1 MSTIR
6 TFARSH
12 PLLVTAVGLA
22 IGLAV
27 IWFVPSDGSLANM
40 MFIRLGLT
48 IVMFA
53 IMAVA
58 AGCNIIVPNAKSIGL
73 SFKKSIYPLVVALVM
88 GVFVLLG
95 TAMKNEGMVSDW
107 PLQLALVIMLCL
119 LVGTFEEGLFR
130 GIVFSGL
137 LARFGETRRGL
148 IGAVIVSS
156 LIFGFVHV
164 TPSIMNGQV
173 VTGLDMAQAALKT
186 LQAGILGAFLAA
198 LFLKEPVTNKKVLG
212 IFCGAIGALLL
223 ILGNGHATQ
232 KGNGSL
238 TGDLLCLTAQCSFAV
253 YLTIF
258 KKLIQ
263 KYTVV
268 TCMKWM
274 FTYAT
279 IVILPFT
286 YKDLA
291 ILPWAE
297 IPPTTWFETAFVV
310 FVATYLAYIMMMTG
324 QKLLRPTIVSMYN
337 YVQPIVACIV
347 SVATGLGVFGWSQGA
362 AVLLVFGGVWLVTQS
377 KSRADLKSEH
387 ASPTDPKS

>member
-12 PLLVTAVGLA
+12 PLLVTAV
-22 IGLAV
+22 GLAV

-198 LFLKEPVTNKKVLG
+198 LFLKTRNIWGIALVHGLNDLFVMLG
-212 IFCGAIGALLL
+212 DALFSGTTSTTYVNNDAMMASASVVMYGVFFLL
-223 ILGNGHATQ
+223 
-232 KGNGSL
+232 
-238 TGDLLCLTAQCSFAV
+238 
-253 YLTIF
+253 Y
-258 KKLIQ
+258 
-263 KYTVV
+263 
-268 TCMKWM
+268 
-274 FTYAT
+274 
-279 IVILPFT
+279 
-286 YKDLA
+286 
-291 ILPWAE
+291 
-297 IPPTTWFETAFVV
+297 IP
-310 FVATYLAYIMMMTG
+310 I
-324 QKLLRPTIVSMYN
+324 IVSTVRMLKQ
-337 YVQPIVACIV
+337 VEVPCKGPFADR
-347 SVATGLGVFGWSQGA
+347 WS
-362 AVLLVFGGVWLVTQS
+362 
-377 KSRADLKSEH
+377 
-387 ASPTDPKS
+387 

>member
-1 MSTIR
+1 
-6 TFARSH
+6 
-12 PLLVTAVGLA
+12 
-22 IGLAV
+22 
-27 IWFVPSDGSLANM
+27 M

-198 LFLKEPVTNKKVLG
+198 LFLKTRNIWGIALVHGLNALFVMLG
-212 IFCGAIGALLL
+212 DALFSGTTSTTYVNNDAMMASASVVMYGVFFLL
-223 ILGNGHATQ
+223 
-232 KGNGSL
+232 
-238 TGDLLCLTAQCSFAV
+238 
-253 YLTIF
+253 Y
-258 KKLIQ
+258 
-263 KYTVV
+263 
-268 TCMKWM
+268 
-274 FTYAT
+274 
-279 IVILPFT
+279 
-286 YKDLA
+286 
-291 ILPWAE
+291 
-297 IPPTTWFETAFVV
+297 IP
-310 FVATYLAYIMMMTG
+310 I
-324 QKLLRPTIVSMYN
+324 IVSTVRMLKQ
-337 YVQPIVACIV
+337 VETPCKGPFADR
-347 SVATGLGVFGWSQGA
+347 WS
-362 AVLLVFGGVWLVTQS
+362 
-377 KSRADLKSEH
+377 
-387 ASPTDPKS
+387 

>member
-1 MSTIR
+1 
-6 TFARSH
+6 
-12 PLLVTAVGLA
+12 
-22 IGLAV
+22 
-27 IWFVPSDGSLANM
+27 M

-198 LFLKEPVTNKKVLG
+198 LFLKTRNIWGIALVHGLNDLFVMLG
-212 IFCGAIGALLL
+212 DALFSGTTSTTYVNNDAMMASASVVMYGVFFLL
-223 ILGNGHATQ
+223 
-232 KGNGSL
+232 
-238 TGDLLCLTAQCSFAV
+238 
-253 YLTIF
+253 Y
-258 KKLIQ
+258 
-263 KYTVV
+263 
-268 TCMKWM
+268 
-274 FTYAT
+274 
-279 IVILPFT
+279 
-286 YKDLA
+286 
-291 ILPWAE
+291 
-297 IPPTTWFETAFVV
+297 IP
-310 FVATYLAYIMMMTG
+310 I
-324 QKLLRPTIVSMYN
+324 IVSTVRMLKQ
-337 YVQPIVACIV
+337 VEVPCKGPLPIG
-347 SVATGLGVFGWSQGA
+347 GLER
-362 AVLLVFGGVWLVTQS
+362 L
-377 KSRADLKSEH
+377 
-387 ASPTDPKS
+387 

>member
-6 TFARSH
+6 TLARTH

-198 LFLKEPVTNKKVLG
+198 LFLKTRNIWGIALVHGLNDLFVMLG
-212 IFCGAIGALLL
+212 DALFSGTTSTTYVNNDAMMASASVVMYGVFFLL
-223 ILGNGHATQ
+223 
-232 KGNGSL
+232 
-238 TGDLLCLTAQCSFAV
+238 
-253 YLTIF
+253 Y
-258 KKLIQ
+258 
-263 KYTVV
+263 
-268 TCMKWM
+268 
-274 FTYAT
+274 
-279 IVILPFT
+279 
-286 YKDLA
+286 
-291 ILPWAE
+291 
-297 IPPTTWFETAFVV
+297 IP
-310 FVATYLAYIMMMTG
+310 I
-324 QKLLRPTIVSMYN
+324 IVSTVRMLKQ
-337 YVQPIVACIV
+337 VEVPCKGPFADR
-347 SVATGLGVFGWSQGA
+347 WS
-362 AVLLVFGGVWLVTQS
+362 
-377 KSRADLKSEH
+377 
-387 ASPTDPKS
+387 

>member
-6 TFARSH
+6 TFARSQ

-198 LFLKEPVTNKKVLG
+198 LFLKTRNIWGIALVHGLNDLFVMLG
-212 IFCGAIGALLL
+212 DALFSGTTSTTYVNNDAMMASASVVMYGVFFLL
-223 ILGNGHATQ
+223 
-232 KGNGSL
+232 
-238 TGDLLCLTAQCSFAV
+238 
-253 YLTIF
+253 Y
-258 KKLIQ
+258 
-263 KYTVV
+263 
-268 TCMKWM
+268 
-274 FTYAT
+274 
-279 IVILPFT
+279 
-286 YKDLA
+286 
-291 ILPWAE
+291 
-297 IPPTTWFETAFVV
+297 IP
-310 FVATYLAYIMMMTG
+310 I
-324 QKLLRPTIVSMYN
+324 IVSTVRMLKQ
-337 YVQPIVACIV
+337 VEVPCKGPFADR
-347 SVATGLGVFGWSQGA
+347 WS
-362 AVLLVFGGVWLVTQS
+362 
-377 KSRADLKSEH
+377 
-387 ASPTDPKS
+387 

>member
-22 IGLAV
+22 SGLAV

-58 AGCNIIVPNAKSIGL
+58 AGCNIIVPNAKSIGF
-73 SFKKSIYPLVVALVM
+73 SFKKSICPLVVALVM

-130 GIVFSGL
+130 GVVFSGL

-173 VTGLDMAQAALKT
+173 VTGLDMAQAA
-186 LQAGILGAFLAA
+186 QNPASRHPGRVSGR
-198 LFLKEPVTNKKVLG
+198 PVPEN
-212 IFCGAIGALLL
+212 A
-223 ILGNGHATQ
+223 
-232 KGNGSL
+232 
-238 TGDLLCLTAQCSFAV
+238 
-253 YLTIF
+253 
-258 KKLIQ
+258 
-263 KYTVV
+263 
-268 TCMKWM
+268 
-274 FTYAT
+274 
-279 IVILPFT
+279 
-286 YKDLA
+286 
-291 ILPWAE
+291 
-297 IPPTTWFETAFVV
+297 
-310 FVATYLAYIMMMTG
+310 
-324 QKLLRPTIVSMYN
+324 
-337 YVQPIVACIV
+337 
-347 SVATGLGVFGWSQGA
+347 
-362 AVLLVFGGVWLVTQS
+362 
-377 KSRADLKSEH
+377 
-387 ASPTDPKS
+387 

>member
-6 TFARSH
+6 TLARSH
-12 PLLVTAVGLA
+12 PLLATAVGLA

-58 AGCNIIVPNAKSIGL
+58 AGCNIVPNAKSIGL

-198 LFLKEPVTNKKVLG
+198 LFLKTRNIWGIALVHGLNDLFVMLG
-212 IFCGAIGALLL
+212 DALFP
-223 ILGNGHATQ
+223 A
-232 KGNGSL
+232 
-238 TGDLLCLTAQCSFAV
+238 
-253 YLTIF
+253 
-258 KKLIQ
+258 
-263 KYTVV
+263 
-268 TCMKWM
+268 
-274 FTYAT
+274 
-279 IVILPFT
+279 PR
-286 YKDLA
+286 
-291 ILPWAE
+291 
-297 IPPTTWFETAFVV
+297 PPRTSTTT
-310 FVATYLAYIMMMTG
+310 
-324 QKLLRPTIVSMYN
+324 R
-337 YVQPIVACIV
+337 
-347 SVATGLGVFGWSQGA
+347 
-362 AVLLVFGGVWLVTQS
+362 
-377 KSRADLKSEH
+377 
-387 ASPTDPKS
+387 

>member
-1 MSTIR
+1 MGASGLG
-6 TFARSH
+6 RSH

-198 LFLKEPVTNKKVLG
+198 LFLKTRNIWGIALVHGLNDLFVMLG
-212 IFCGAIGALLL
+212 DALFSGTTSTTYVNNDAMMASASVVMYGVFFLL
-223 ILGNGHATQ
+223 
-232 KGNGSL
+232 
-238 TGDLLCLTAQCSFAV
+238 
-253 YLTIF
+253 Y
-258 KKLIQ
+258 
-263 KYTVV
+263 
-268 TCMKWM
+268 
-274 FTYAT
+274 
-279 IVILPFT
+279 
-286 YKDLA
+286 
-291 ILPWAE
+291 
-297 IPPTTWFETAFVV
+297 IP
-310 FVATYLAYIMMMTG
+310 I
-324 QKLLRPTIVSMYN
+324 IVSTVRMLKQ
-337 YVQPIVACIV
+337 VEVPCKGPFADR
-347 SVATGLGVFGWSQGA
+347 WS
-362 AVLLVFGGVWLVTQS
+362 
-377 KSRADLKSEH
+377 
-387 ASPTDPKS
+387 

>member
-6 TFARSH
+6 TFALSQ

-22 IGLAV
+22 IVLAV

-198 LFLKEPVTNKKVLG
+198 LFLKTRNIWGIALVHGLNDLFVMLG
-212 IFCGAIGALLL
+212 DALFSGTTSTTYVNNDAMMASASVVMYGVFFLL
-223 ILGNGHATQ
+223 
-232 KGNGSL
+232 
-238 TGDLLCLTAQCSFAV
+238 
-253 YLTIF
+253 Y
-258 KKLIQ
+258 
-263 KYTVV
+263 
-268 TCMKWM
+268 
-274 FTYAT
+274 
-279 IVILPFT
+279 
-286 YKDLA
+286 
-291 ILPWAE
+291 
-297 IPPTTWFETAFVV
+297 IP
-310 FVATYLAYIMMMTG
+310 I
-324 QKLLRPTIVSMYN
+324 IVSTVRMLKQ
-337 YVQPIVACIV
+337 VEVPCKGPFADR
-347 SVATGLGVFGWSQGA
+347 WS
-362 AVLLVFGGVWLVTQS
+362 
-377 KSRADLKSEH
+377 
-387 ASPTDPKS
+387 

>member
-6 TFARSH
+6 TLARSH
-12 PLLVTAVGLA
+12 PLLATAVGLA

-198 LFLKEPVTNKKVLG
+198 LFLKTRNIWGIALVHGLNDLFVMLG
-212 IFCGAIGALLL
+212 DALFSGTTSTTYVNNDAMMASASVVMYGVFFLL
-223 ILGNGHATQ
+223 
-232 KGNGSL
+232 
-238 TGDLLCLTAQCSFAV
+238 
-253 YLTIF
+253 Y
-258 KKLIQ
+258 
-263 KYTVV
+263 
-268 TCMKWM
+268 
-274 FTYAT
+274 
-279 IVILPFT
+279 
-286 YKDLA
+286 
-291 ILPWAE
+291 
-297 IPPTTWFETAFVV
+297 IP
-310 FVATYLAYIMMMTG
+310 I
-324 QKLLRPTIVSMYN
+324 IVSTVRMLKQ
-337 YVQPIVACIV
+337 VEVPCKGPFADR
-347 SVATGLGVFGWSQGA
+347 WS
-362 AVLLVFGGVWLVTQS
+362 
-377 KSRADLKSEH
+377 
-387 ASPTDPKS
+387 

>member
-107 PLQLALVIMLCL
+107 PLQRGAGHPMALACL
-119 LVGTFEEGLFR
+119 WGTFEEGLFR

-198 LFLKEPVTNKKVLG
+198 LFLKTRNIWGIALVHGLNDLFVMLG
-212 IFCGAIGALLL
+212 DALFP
-223 ILGNGHATQ
+223 APRPSRT
-232 KGNGSL
+232 S
-238 TGDLLCLTAQCSFAV
+238 
-253 YLTIF
+253 
-258 KKLIQ
+258 
-263 KYTVV
+263 
-268 TCMKWM
+268 
-274 FTYAT
+274 
-279 IVILPFT
+279 
-286 YKDLA
+286 
-291 ILPWAE
+291 
-297 IPPTTWFETAFVV
+297 TTT
-310 FVATYLAYIMMMTG
+310 
-324 QKLLRPTIVSMYN
+324 R
-337 YVQPIVACIV
+337 
-347 SVATGLGVFGWSQGA
+347 
-362 AVLLVFGGVWLVTQS
+362 
-377 KSRADLKSEH
+377 
-387 ASPTDPKS
+387 

>member
-130 GIVFSGL
+130 GIVFSGSDRSRDSL
-137 LARFGETRRGL
+137 IADLRLRPCDAVHHERPSGHRFGHGPS
-148 IGAVIVSS
+148 GAQNPASRHPGRVS
-156 LIFGFVHV
+156 GR
-164 TPSIMNGQV
+164 
-173 VTGLDMAQAALKT
+173 
-186 LQAGILGAFLAA
+186 
-198 LFLKEPVTNKKVLG
+198 PVPEN
-212 IFCGAIGALLL
+212 A
-223 ILGNGHATQ
+223 
-232 KGNGSL
+232 
-238 TGDLLCLTAQCSFAV
+238 
-253 YLTIF
+253 
-258 KKLIQ
+258 
-263 KYTVV
+263 
-268 TCMKWM
+268 
-274 FTYAT
+274 
-279 IVILPFT
+279 
-286 YKDLA
+286 
-291 ILPWAE
+291 
-297 IPPTTWFETAFVV
+297 
-310 FVATYLAYIMMMTG
+310 
-324 QKLLRPTIVSMYN
+324 
-337 YVQPIVACIV
+337 
-347 SVATGLGVFGWSQGA
+347 
-362 AVLLVFGGVWLVTQS
+362 
-377 KSRADLKSEH
+377 
-387 ASPTDPKS
+387 

>member
-198 LFLKEPVTNKKVLG
+198 LFLKTRNIWGIAPQRPFRDAGRRAFFRHHVHHVRQQRRDDGQRISRHVRGVLPAVHPHHRLD
-212 IFCGAIGALLL
+212 GA
-223 ILGNGHATQ
+223 HAQ
-232 KGNGSL
+232 ASRSPL
-238 TGDLLCLTAQCSFAV
+238 QRPLC
-253 YLTIF
+253 
-258 KKLIQ
+258 
-263 KYTVV
+263 
-268 TCMKWM
+268 
-274 FTYAT
+274 
-279 IVILPFT
+279 
-286 YKDLA
+286 
-291 ILPWAE
+291 
-297 IPPTTWFETAFVV
+297 
-310 FVATYLAYIMMMTG
+310 
-324 QKLLRPTIVSMYN
+324 R
-337 YVQPIVACIV
+337 
-347 SVATGLGVFGWSQGA
+347 
-362 AVLLVFGGVWLVTQS
+362 
-377 KSRADLKSEH
+377 
-387 ASPTDPKS
+387 

>member
-130 GIVFSGL
+130 G
-137 LARFGETRRGL
+137 L

-198 LFLKEPVTNKKVLG
+198 LFLKTRNIWGIALVHGLNDLFVMLG
-212 IFCGAIGALLL
+212 DALFSGTTSTTYVNNDAMMASASVVMYGVFFLL
-223 ILGNGHATQ
+223 
-232 KGNGSL
+232 
-238 TGDLLCLTAQCSFAV
+238 
-253 YLTIF
+253 Y
-258 KKLIQ
+258 
-263 KYTVV
+263 
-268 TCMKWM
+268 
-274 FTYAT
+274 
-279 IVILPFT
+279 
-286 YKDLA
+286 
-291 ILPWAE
+291 
-297 IPPTTWFETAFVV
+297 IP
-310 FVATYLAYIMMMTG
+310 I
-324 QKLLRPTIVSMYN
+324 IVSTVRMLKQ
-337 YVQPIVACIV
+337 VEVPFADR
-347 SVATGLGVFGWSQGA
+347 WS
-362 AVLLVFGGVWLVTQS
+362 
-377 KSRADLKSEH
+377 
-387 ASPTDPKS
+387 

>member
-12 PLLVTAVGLA
+12 PLLVTTVGLA

-198 LFLKEPVTNKKVLG
+198 LFLKTRNIWGIALVHGLNDLFVMLG
-212 IFCGAIGALLL
+212 DALFSGTTSTTYVNNDAMMASASVVMYGVFFLL
-223 ILGNGHATQ
+223 
-232 KGNGSL
+232 
-238 TGDLLCLTAQCSFAV
+238 
-253 YLTIF
+253 Y
-258 KKLIQ
+258 
-263 KYTVV
+263 
-268 TCMKWM
+268 
-274 FTYAT
+274 
-279 IVILPFT
+279 
-286 YKDLA
+286 
-291 ILPWAE
+291 
-297 IPPTTWFETAFVV
+297 IP
-310 FVATYLAYIMMMTG
+310 I
-324 QKLLRPTIVSMYN
+324 IVSTVRMLKQ
-337 YVQPIVACIV
+337 VEVPCKGPFADR
-347 SVATGLGVFGWSQGA
+347 WS
-362 AVLLVFGGVWLVTQS
+362 
-377 KSRADLKSEH
+377 
-387 ASPTDPKS
+387 

>member
-130 GIVFSGL
+130 GVVFSGL

-198 LFLKEPVTNKKVLG
+198 LFLKTQHLGHRAGSWPQRPFRDAGRRAFFRHHVHHVRQQRRDDGQRISRHVRGVLPAVHPHHRLD
-212 IFCGAIGALLL
+212 GA
-223 ILGNGHATQ
+223 HAQ
-232 KGNGSL
+232 ASRNPL
-238 TGDLLCLTAQCSFAV
+238 QRPLC
-253 YLTIF
+253 
-258 KKLIQ
+258 
-263 KYTVV
+263 
-268 TCMKWM
+268 
-274 FTYAT
+274 
-279 IVILPFT
+279 
-286 YKDLA
+286 
-291 ILPWAE
+291 
-297 IPPTTWFETAFVV
+297 
-310 FVATYLAYIMMMTG
+310 
-324 QKLLRPTIVSMYN
+324 R
-337 YVQPIVACIV
+337 
-347 SVATGLGVFGWSQGA
+347 
-362 AVLLVFGGVWLVTQS
+362 
-377 KSRADLKSEH
+377 
-387 ASPTDPKS
+387 

>member
-12 PLLVTAVGLA
+12 PLLVTA

-198 LFLKEPVTNKKVLG
+198 LFLKTRNIWGIALVHGLNDLFVMLG
-212 IFCGAIGALLL
+212 DALFSGTTSTTYVNNDAMMASASVVMYGVFFLL
-223 ILGNGHATQ
+223 
-232 KGNGSL
+232 
-238 TGDLLCLTAQCSFAV
+238 
-253 YLTIF
+253 Y
-258 KKLIQ
+258 
-263 KYTVV
+263 
-268 TCMKWM
+268 
-274 FTYAT
+274 
-279 IVILPFT
+279 
-286 YKDLA
+286 
-291 ILPWAE
+291 
-297 IPPTTWFETAFVV
+297 IP
-310 FVATYLAYIMMMTG
+310 I
-324 QKLLRPTIVSMYN
+324 IVSTVRMLKQ
-337 YVQPIVACIV
+337 VEVPCKGPFADR
-347 SVATGLGVFGWSQGA
+347 WS
-362 AVLLVFGGVWLVTQS
+362 
-377 KSRADLKSEH
+377 
-387 ASPTDPKS
+387 

>member
-58 AGCNIIVPNAKSIGL
+58 AGCNIIVPNAKSIGF

-130 GIVFSGL
+130 GVVFSGL

-198 LFLKEPVTNKKVLG
+198 LFLKTRNIWGIALVHGLNDLFVMLG
-212 IFCGAIGALLL
+212 DALFSGTTSTTYVNNDAMMASASVVMYGVFFLL
-223 ILGNGHATQ
+223 
-232 KGNGSL
+232 
-238 TGDLLCLTAQCSFAV
+238 
-253 YLTIF
+253 Y
-258 KKLIQ
+258 
-263 KYTVV
+263 
-268 TCMKWM
+268 
-274 FTYAT
+274 
-279 IVILPFT
+279 
-286 YKDLA
+286 
-291 ILPWAE
+291 
-297 IPPTTWFETAFVV
+297 IP
-310 FVATYLAYIMMMTG
+310 I
-324 QKLLRPTIVSMYN
+324 IVSTVRMLKQ
-337 YVQPIVACIV
+337 VEVPCKGPFADR
-347 SVATGLGVFGWSQGA
+347 WS
-362 AVLLVFGGVWLVTQS
+362 
-377 KSRADLKSEH
+377 
-387 ASPTDPKS
+387 

>member
-119 LVGTFEEGLFR
+119 LVGTFEEGLFS
-130 GIVFSGL
+130 GI
-137 LARFGETRRGL
+137 
-148 IGAVIVSS
+148 
-156 LIFGFVHV
+156 VHV

-198 LFLKEPVTNKKVLG
+198 LFLKTRNIWGIALVHGLNDLFVMLG
-212 IFCGAIGALLL
+212 DALFSGTTSTTYVNNDAMMASASVVMYGVFFLL
-223 ILGNGHATQ
+223 
-232 KGNGSL
+232 
-238 TGDLLCLTAQCSFAV
+238 
-253 YLTIF
+253 Y
-258 KKLIQ
+258 
-263 KYTVV
+263 
-268 TCMKWM
+268 
-274 FTYAT
+274 
-279 IVILPFT
+279 
-286 YKDLA
+286 
-291 ILPWAE
+291 
-297 IPPTTWFETAFVV
+297 IP
-310 FVATYLAYIMMMTG
+310 I
-324 QKLLRPTIVSMYN
+324 IVSTVRMLKQ
-337 YVQPIVACIV
+337 VEVPCKGPFADR
-347 SVATGLGVFGWSQGA
+347 WS
-362 AVLLVFGGVWLVTQS
+362 
-377 KSRADLKSEH
+377 
-387 ASPTDPKS
+387 

>member
-6 TFARSH
+6 TSARSH

-58 AGCNIIVPNAKSIGL
+58 AGCNIIVPNAKSIGF

-198 LFLKEPVTNKKVLG
+198 LFLKTRNIWGIALVHGLNDLFVMLG
-212 IFCGAIGALLL
+212 DALFSGTTSTTYVNNDAMMASASVVMYGVFFLL
-223 ILGNGHATQ
+223 
-232 KGNGSL
+232 
-238 TGDLLCLTAQCSFAV
+238 
-253 YLTIF
+253 Y
-258 KKLIQ
+258 
-263 KYTVV
+263 
-268 TCMKWM
+268 
-274 FTYAT
+274 
-279 IVILPFT
+279 
-286 YKDLA
+286 
-291 ILPWAE
+291 
-297 IPPTTWFETAFVV
+297 IP
-310 FVATYLAYIMMMTG
+310 I
-324 QKLLRPTIVSMYN
+324 IVSTVRMLKQ
-337 YVQPIVACIV
+337 VETPCKGPFADR
-347 SVATGLGVFGWSQGA
+347 WS
-362 AVLLVFGGVWLVTQS
+362 
-377 KSRADLKSEH
+377 
-387 ASPTDPKS
+387 

>member
-173 VTGLDMAQAALKT
+173 VTGLDMAQAALKSPASRHPGRVSGRPVPET
-186 LQAGILGAFLAA
+186 RNIWASRWFMASTTFRDAGRRAFLPAPRSTTYVNNDA
-198 LFLKEPVTNKKVLG
+198 MMASASVVMYGVFFLL
-212 IFCGAIGALLL
+212 
-223 ILGNGHATQ
+223 
-232 KGNGSL
+232 
-238 TGDLLCLTAQCSFAV
+238 
-253 YLTIF
+253 Y
-258 KKLIQ
+258 
-263 KYTVV
+263 
-268 TCMKWM
+268 
-274 FTYAT
+274 
-279 IVILPFT
+279 
-286 YKDLA
+286 
-291 ILPWAE
+291 
-297 IPPTTWFETAFVV
+297 IP
-310 FVATYLAYIMMMTG
+310 I
-324 QKLLRPTIVSMYN
+324 IVSTVRMLKQ
-337 YVQPIVACIV
+337 VEVPCKGPFADR
-347 SVATGLGVFGWSQGA
+347 WS
-362 AVLLVFGGVWLVTQS
+362 
-377 KSRADLKSEH
+377 
-387 ASPTDPKS
+387 

>member
-53 IMAVA
+53 IMA
-58 AGCNIIVPNAKSIGL
+58 
-73 SFKKSIYPLVVALVM
+73 VALVM

-186 LQAGILGAFLAA
+186 LQAGILGAFLAS
-198 LFLKEPVTNKKVLG
+198 LFLKTGSWPQRPFRDAGRRAFFRHHVHHVRQQRRDDGQRISRHVRGVLPAVHPHHRLD
-212 IFCGAIGALLL
+212 GA
-223 ILGNGHATQ
+223 HAQ
-232 KGNGSL
+232 ASRSPL
-238 TGDLLCLTAQCSFAV
+238 QRPLC
-253 YLTIF
+253 
-258 KKLIQ
+258 
-263 KYTVV
+263 
-268 TCMKWM
+268 
-274 FTYAT
+274 
-279 IVILPFT
+279 
-286 YKDLA
+286 
-291 ILPWAE
+291 
-297 IPPTTWFETAFVV
+297 
-310 FVATYLAYIMMMTG
+310 
-324 QKLLRPTIVSMYN
+324 R
-337 YVQPIVACIV
+337 
-347 SVATGLGVFGWSQGA
+347 
-362 AVLLVFGGVWLVTQS
+362 
-377 KSRADLKSEH
+377 
-387 ASPTDPKS
+387 

>member
-148 IGAVIVSS
+148 IGA
-156 LIFGFVHV
+156 
-164 TPSIMNGQV
+164 
-173 VTGLDMAQAALKT
+173 GLDMAQAALKT

-198 LFLKEPVTNKKVLG
+198 LFLKTRNIWGIALVHGLNDLFVMLG
-212 IFCGAIGALLL
+212 DALFSGTTSTTYVNNDAMMASASVVMYGVFFLL
-223 ILGNGHATQ
+223 
-232 KGNGSL
+232 
-238 TGDLLCLTAQCSFAV
+238 
-253 YLTIF
+253 Y
-258 KKLIQ
+258 
-263 KYTVV
+263 
-268 TCMKWM
+268 
-274 FTYAT
+274 
-279 IVILPFT
+279 
-286 YKDLA
+286 
-291 ILPWAE
+291 
-297 IPPTTWFETAFVV
+297 IP
-310 FVATYLAYIMMMTG
+310 I
-324 QKLLRPTIVSMYN
+324 IVSTVRMLKQ
-337 YVQPIVACIV
+337 VEVPCKGPFADR
-347 SVATGLGVFGWSQGA
+347 WS
-362 AVLLVFGGVWLVTQS
+362 
-377 KSRADLKSEH
+377 
-387 ASPTDPKS
+387 

>member
-12 PLLVTAVGLA
+12 QLLVTAVGIA

-198 LFLKEPVTNKKVLG
+198 LFLKTRNIWGIALVHGLNDLFVMLG
-212 IFCGAIGALLL
+212 DALFSGTTSTTYVNNDAMMASASVVMYGVFFLL
-223 ILGNGHATQ
+223 
-232 KGNGSL
+232 
-238 TGDLLCLTAQCSFAV
+238 
-253 YLTIF
+253 Y
-258 KKLIQ
+258 
-263 KYTVV
+263 
-268 TCMKWM
+268 
-274 FTYAT
+274 
-279 IVILPFT
+279 
-286 YKDLA
+286 
-291 ILPWAE
+291 
-297 IPPTTWFETAFVV
+297 IP
-310 FVATYLAYIMMMTG
+310 I
-324 QKLLRPTIVSMYN
+324 IVSTVRMLKQ
-337 YVQPIVACIV
+337 VEVPCKGPFADR
-347 SVATGLGVFGWSQGA
+347 WS
-362 AVLLVFGGVWLVTQS
+362 
-377 KSRADLKSEH
+377 
-387 ASPTDPKS
+387 

>member
-6 TFARSH
+6 TLARSH

-198 LFLKEPVTNKKVLG
+198 LFLKTRNIWGIALVHGLNDLFVMLG
-212 IFCGAIGALLL
+212 DALFSGTTSTTYVNNDAMMASASVVMYGVFFLL
-223 ILGNGHATQ
+223 
-232 KGNGSL
+232 
-238 TGDLLCLTAQCSFAV
+238 
-253 YLTIF
+253 Y
-258 KKLIQ
+258 
-263 KYTVV
+263 
-268 TCMKWM
+268 
-274 FTYAT
+274 
-279 IVILPFT
+279 
-286 YKDLA
+286 
-291 ILPWAE
+291 
-297 IPPTTWFETAFVV
+297 IP
-310 FVATYLAYIMMMTG
+310 I
-324 QKLLRPTIVSMYN
+324 IVSTVRMLKQ
-337 YVQPIVACIV
+337 VEVPCKGPFADR
-347 SVATGLGVFGWSQGA
+347 WS
-362 AVLLVFGGVWLVTQS
+362 
-377 KSRADLKSEH
+377 
-387 ASPTDPKS
+387 

>member
-6 TFARSH
+6 TFARPH

-198 LFLKEPVTNKKVLG
+198 LFLKTRNIWGIALVHGLNDLFVMLG
-212 IFCGAIGALLL
+212 DALFSGTTSTTYVNNDAMMASASVVMYGVFFLL
-223 ILGNGHATQ
+223 
-232 KGNGSL
+232 
-238 TGDLLCLTAQCSFAV
+238 
-253 YLTIF
+253 Y
-258 KKLIQ
+258 
-263 KYTVV
+263 
-268 TCMKWM
+268 
-274 FTYAT
+274 
-279 IVILPFT
+279 
-286 YKDLA
+286 
-291 ILPWAE
+291 
-297 IPPTTWFETAFVV
+297 IP
-310 FVATYLAYIMMMTG
+310 I
-324 QKLLRPTIVSMYN
+324 IVSTVRMLKQ
-337 YVQPIVACIV
+337 VEVPCKGPFADR
-347 SVATGLGVFGWSQGA
+347 WS
-362 AVLLVFGGVWLVTQS
+362 
-377 KSRADLKSEH
+377 
-387 ASPTDPKS
+387 

>member
-1 MSTIR
+1 MKEEPHVDDTHVCTIPSA
-6 TFARSH
+6 ARNRRR
-12 PLLVTAVGLA
+12 AR

-48 IVMFA
+48 IVMFR

-173 VTGLDMAQAALKT
+173 VTGLDMAQAALKPCKP
-186 LQAGILGAFLAA
+186 ASWRVSGR
-198 LFLKEPVTNKKVLG
+198 PVPEN
-212 IFCGAIGALLL
+212 A
-223 ILGNGHATQ
+223 
-232 KGNGSL
+232 
-238 TGDLLCLTAQCSFAV
+238 
-253 YLTIF
+253 
-258 KKLIQ
+258 
-263 KYTVV
+263 
-268 TCMKWM
+268 
-274 FTYAT
+274 
-279 IVILPFT
+279 
-286 YKDLA
+286 
-291 ILPWAE
+291 
-297 IPPTTWFETAFVV
+297 
-310 FVATYLAYIMMMTG
+310 
-324 QKLLRPTIVSMYN
+324 
-337 YVQPIVACIV
+337 
-347 SVATGLGVFGWSQGA
+347 
-362 AVLLVFGGVWLVTQS
+362 
-377 KSRADLKSEH
+377 
-387 ASPTDPKS
+387 